1 MKKIKAIGILLV
13 CLQMAA
19 TAQTPVKFR
28 KVIGNAG
35 YDEGYSVQQTH
46 DKGYIIGGATS
57 SFGDG
62 STDMYAVKTDSM
74 GIPILHKT
82 VGGINIDR
90 GYSIKETTDHGYILA
105 GYTNSYGVG
114 GYDMFLAKLDS
125 TLTTVWTKTYGGA
138 DWDFAYSV
146 KQTVEG
152 GFILCGSTYSYG
164 KGDQDYYVVKT
175 TATGDTMWTKTY
187 GGTGEDIA
195 KSIIQT
201 ADSNF
206 VLTGTTKSMG
216 DSLGDIYTLKISG
229 TNGDT
234 IWTNRY
240 NGDSSRADYGND
252 VIETL
257 SGEIA
262 VAGETN
268 GSGNPGVY
276 SNAVALRMSA
286 TGTVTY
292 VELDG
297 LTPGD
302 DSFTSITQGS
312 DGKIALAGISKSLGI
327 NGEMFLI
334 IVDSNW
340 NFFNATTFGSLEF
353 DGAYSIDHTSDR
365 SFVLCGVTNSY
376 TNHLDD
382 IYLVKTDTMGF
393 CSTSEVV
400 ILSGIQEQAAAEN
413 NKFTVF
419 PNPANG
425 DVQIS
430 ISNPKAADEYEVLI
444 TDVLGKEVRSFMTG
458 PATPAVNTTDLA
470 SGMYYITL
478 RNKEF
483 SSTQKLIV
491 HH

>member
-1 MKKIKAIGILLV
+1 MKKLNYICVLLV
-13 CLQMAA
+13 CLQVAA
-19 TAQTPVKFR
+19 TAQTTVKFR
-28 KVIGNAG
+28 KVIGNSG
-35 YDEGYSVQQTH
+35 YDDGYSVQQTH

-57 SFGDG
+57 SFGAG

-74 GIPILHKT
+74 GIPLLHKT
-82 VGGINIDR
+82 VGGINIER
-90 GYSIKETTDHGYILA
+90 GYSIKETADHGFIFA
-105 GYTNSYGVG
+105 GYTNSYGAG
-114 GYDMFLAKLDS
+114 GYDMYLAKLDS
-125 TLTTVWTKTYGGA
+125 TLTTQWTKTYGGT
-138 DWDFAYSV
+138 DWDFANSV
-146 KQTVEG
+146 KITADG
-152 GFILCGSTYSYG
+152 GYILCGSTYSYG

-175 TATGDTMWTKTY
+175 TATGDTMWTRTY

-195 KSIIQT
+195 KAIIQT
-201 ADSNF
+201 ADGNY

-234 IWTNRY
+234 IWTSRY
-240 NGDSSRADYGND
+240 NGQDTLADNGND

-262 VAGETN
+262 VVGKIGTHMH
-268 GSGNPGVY
+268 GDD
-276 SNAVALRMSA
+276 AVALRLSA
-286 TGTVTY
+286 TGVLIYDEIDAGTGTADESYNSVTQDAY
-292 VELDG
+292 
-297 LTPGD
+297 
-302 DSFTSITQGS
+302 
-312 DGKIALAGISKSLGI
+312 GKIAMAGITHSFGV
-327 NGEMFLI
+327 NGDMYLN

-340 NFFNATTFGSLEF
+340 VFYSATTFGSLEF
-353 DGAYSIDHTSDR
+353 DGAYAIDHTADK

-393 CSTSEVV
+393 ASTSEVV
-400 ILSGIQEQAAAEN
+400 ILSGIQEQASTQN
-413 NKFTVF
+413 DKFTVY
-419 PNPANG
+419 PNPASG
-425 DVQIS
+425 DVHIV
-430 ISNPKAADEYEVLI
+430 IKDAKPDDEYEVLI
-444 TDVLGKEVRSFMTG
+444 TDVLGKEVRSFLAG
-458 PATPAVNTTDLA
+458 PATPTVNTNELA